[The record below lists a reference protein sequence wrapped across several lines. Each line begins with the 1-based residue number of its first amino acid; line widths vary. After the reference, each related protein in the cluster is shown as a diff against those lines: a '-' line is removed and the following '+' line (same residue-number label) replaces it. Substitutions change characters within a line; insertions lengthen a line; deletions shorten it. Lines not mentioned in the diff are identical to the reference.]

1 MNKTA
6 LIILC
11 VFAAPSFAG
20 GLTQVQ
26 IPQSGAMVVL
36 PAERAHVIGQ
46 PIKIAEIDRAT
57 VVWFVTDIETPMD
70 AVDNLEE
77 AERLDAI
84 EAEKI
89 RLTEERAAA
98 ETARLAEP
106 VDAAHGKVLFA
117 FRAKTVRKIAT
128 LDEVLVMLIRY
139 PDATV
144 EVVGHTDAIGSDE
157 ANIKLGLAR
166 AAYVSAWLQKHDVAQ
181 SRILVT
187 SKGESEPEDSN
198 ETATGRQKNRRA
210 VVTVYVRRGQ
220 LSTETVGNLVS
231 DKAQVES
238 PSQEA
243 GHAQKRGSN
252 E

>member
-6 LIILC
+6 LIVLC
-11 VFAAPSFAG
+11 VFAAPSFAE

-26 IPQSGAMVVL
+26 LPQSGSMVVL

-46 PIKIAEIDRAT
+46 ALKIAEIDRAT
-57 VVWFVTDIETPMD
+57 VVWFVTDIETSMD

-77 AERLDAI
+77 AERLATI
-84 EAEKI
+84 EAEKA
-89 RLTEERAAA
+89 RLATEEA
-98 ETARLAEP
+98 ARLAEP
-106 VDAAHGKVLFA
+106 VDAAHGKVMFA

-139 PDATV
+139 SDATV
-144 EVVGHTDAIGSDE
+144 EVIGHTDAIGSDE
-157 ANIKLGLAR
+157 ANVKLGLAR

-198 ETATGRQKNRRA
+198 ETANGRQKNRRA
-210 VVTVYVRRGQ
+210 VVTVYVKRGQ
-220 LSTETVGNLVS
+220 LSTETVGNPVS

-238 PSQEA
+238 PSQQVVSV
-243 GHAQKRGSN
+243 QKGGSN